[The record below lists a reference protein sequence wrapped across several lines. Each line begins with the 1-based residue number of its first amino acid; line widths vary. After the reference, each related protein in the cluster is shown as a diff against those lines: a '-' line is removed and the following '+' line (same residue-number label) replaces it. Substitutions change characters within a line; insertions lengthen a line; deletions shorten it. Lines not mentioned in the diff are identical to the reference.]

1 MQILCPPYKGVA
13 MESQKKISFNSLNIG
28 ISCKDMV
35 IYTYLEQML
44 DFSRKYRRIFQ
55 TQSLFQTYK
64 IEVANQKVH
73 FNVWNQR
80 LLRVLNTFQFIKV
93 SNNDGPTSRRHQGW
107 ILPLDHGILR
117 ASSGS
122 LLGCPVGSYDQCLGS
137 MGFLTPI
144 YPIYK

>member
-1 MQILCPPYKGVA
+1 

-64 IEVANQKVH
+64 IEVANQ
-73 FNVWNQR
+73 
-80 LLRVLNTFQFIKV
+80 
-93 SNNDGPTSRRHQGW
+93 
-107 ILPLDHGILR
+107 
-117 ASSGS
+117 
-122 LLGCPVGSYDQCLGS
+122 
-137 MGFLTPI
+137 
-144 YPIYK
+144 